1 MSAFGGKTGIT
12 IALRNV
18 RLKATSDTRLRG
30 ISQSPSEAIHATA
43 RFHKVIAAGGTRMLA
58 AQYTTLTMLV
68 IGYRGKRS
76 SPSDDWLLQGQVA
89 LRASRASAIKFWSSL
104 AGRFSMYCITICTAC
119 SVVDVLGA
127 HTPLPAKTSPSII
140 PQQRPR
146 CKAGPTNARQS
157 GMMYWAVEIVSCC
170 ARAISPASVPAK
182 AAATPKNAT
191 MSRRLMFLPHS
202 DKKSLVIEIITRAIV
217 AIIQSPS
224 KLSE

>member
-119 SVVDVLGA
+119 SVVDGSAYAFAGKNKSFDNPAATTSVQSGPYERTTVRHDVLGGRNRIV
-127 HTPLPAKTSPSII
+127 L
-140 PQQRPR
+140 
-146 CKAGPTNARQS
+146 CAG
-157 GMMYWAVEIVSCC
+157 Y
-170 ARAISPASVPAK
+170 
-182 AAATPKNAT
+182 
-191 MSRRLMFLPHS
+191 F
-202 DKKSLVIEIITRAIV
+202 TR
-217 AIIQSPS
+217 
-224 KLSE
+224 